1 MSDPT
6 DNDLTANGGAGQPVI
21 DSQRMFDS
29 AAGLPEQ
36 VFDAAVAA
44 RGLEGLPERHRIENV
59 VVLGMGGSG
68 MAGDVLAATAG
79 PFLPV
84 PVVVSKGYELP
95 AFVGETSLVFAVS
108 FSGNTEETVEAA
120 SAAAVE
126 GARMV
131 VVTKGGELGRL
142 ASSWGV
148 PVVGVPEG
156 LVQPRSGLGALA
168 IPALVVL
175 EEIGLFPGAQQ
186 WIDFAV
192 EQLRRRRDLLVGD
205 GLLGR
210 ALATRIGRTLPIFYG
225 GGLIGATAAQR
236 WKNQVNENAKVAAF
250 CHCQPELC
258 HNEVAGWGQH
268 GDLTRQIF
276 TVVNLRHDFE
286 HPQVTRRFDVVDA
299 LVEEVVSSV
308 EEVRA
313 EGEGQLAQL
322 LDLVLVGDFVSLHL
336 AAREGL
342 DPGPV
347 PVLDHIKATIAAGAP
362 V

>member
-1 MSDPT
+1 MSQETGPDQT
-6 DNDLTANGGAGQPVI
+6 VIDVAGQPVL
-21 DSQRMFDS
+21 DSQGMFEA

-44 RGLEGLPERHRIENV
+44 RGLEGLPERDRIENV

-68 MAGDVLAATAG
+68 MVGDVLAAAAG

-84 PVVVSKGYELP
+84 PVIVSKGYELP

-142 ASSWGV
+142 AASWGV
-148 PVVGVPEG
+148 PVVGVPDN
-156 LVQPRSGLGALA
+156 LAQPRAGLGALA

-175 EEIGLFPGAQQ
+175 EEVGLFPGAQQ

-210 ALATRIGRTLPIFYG
+210 ALAARIGRTLPIFYG
-225 GGLIGATAAQR
+225 GGQVGATAAQR
-236 WKNQVNENAKVAAF
+236 WKSQVNENAKVAAF
-250 CHCQPELC
+250 WNTQPESC

-268 GDLTRQIF
+268 GDLSRQVF

-286 HPQVTRRFDVVDA
+286 HPQVSRRFEVVNT
-299 LVEEVVSSV
+299 LLEEVVSSV

-322 LDLVLVGDFVSLHL
+322 LDLVMVGDFVSLHL
-336 AAREGL
+336 AAREQL

-347 PVLDHIKATIAAGAP
+347 PVLDHVKSAITSGAN

>member
-1 MSDPT
+1 MSEVT
-6 DNDLTANGGAGQPVI
+6 EETAPVEVAGAEVI
-21 DSQRMFDS
+21 DTQEMFE
-29 AAGLPEQ
+29 AVAGLPEQ
-36 VFDAAVAA
+36 VFDAAVTA

-68 MAGDVLAATAG
+68 MAGDVLAAAAG

-84 PVVVSKGYELP
+84 PVVVAKGYELP
-95 AFVGETSLVFAVS
+95 AFVTETSLVFAVS
-108 FSGNTEETVEAA
+108 FSGNTEETVEVA

-126 GARMV
+126 GARLV
-131 VVTKGGELGRL
+131 VITQGGELGRL
-142 ASSWGV
+142 ATSWGV
-148 PVVGVPEG
+148 PMVTVPPT

-168 IPALVVL
+168 IPPLVVL
-175 EEIGLFPGAQQ
+175 EEMGLFPGAQQ
-186 WIDFAV
+186 WIDFTV

-205 GLLGR
+205 GLLAR
-210 ALATRIGRTLPIFYG
+210 SIATRIGRTLPIFYG

-236 WKNQVNENAKVAAF
+236 WKNQVNENAKVPAF
-250 CHCQPELC
+250 WHTYPELC

-268 GDLTRQIF
+268 GDLTRQAF

-286 HPQVTRRFDVVDA
+286 HPQVVRRFEVVDG

-322 LDLVLVGDFVSLHL
+322 LDLIMVGDFVSLHM

-347 PVLDHIKATIAAGAP
+347 PVLDAIKAAVATG
-362 V
+362 VGV